1 MEQELLSSLG
11 KRGVNLDLL
20 TKKVDIEDTTYLSK
34 YFVVAEFNPIFT
46 AGKNSFAF
54 NGSPFLKIGSEIQ
67 VQCIDSAGNSLYLEY
82 PKGKTQFVDVAN
94 FVVSIHIYN
103 ENYNGSG
110 KLILVGTTVNNEIVR
125 WMANISIDKTL
136 QNVSKT
142 RFNSTPTI
150 EARSLLYPVIDTAKM
165 GVSPTIP
172 IVFTGSFYS
181 YAITPI
187 RDTIQSYI
195 NPKKTNTDYRL
206 FYNAPDLFS
215 VGPQTYPTKS
225 FNSQMEGQ
233 EIILITDIIQNP
245 FSYQEKRDQISAS
258 FTIKKVIDSK
268 TIQLSDAFFYTV
280 GKNQVVTNI
289 NVGQFTSSYK
299 WVTYNTQSDM
309 YLKYSDPSD
318 ESITYAKES
327 YAEIVYRNIRPFTG
341 FVARHKLYRKS
352 LIYPGDFTLISDE
365 PLGIREVLVDPITP
379 NKSYSYMG
387 NFYNQYHIEKYWFT
401 SSADLQLSHN
411 VTPRINSMKIGK
423 ISAAS
428 FGKIDGTKYV
438 IVKTD
443 SVDTISN
450 DYTYVPYDATQFNEL
465 QGLSYNSN
473 FIDLKSGSLY
483 VLSMNLSVEKDKLN
497 TDAKIT
503 FFFTSSTPE
512 IVKEKYYVPPFGLK
526 LGEVNIDEYT
536 DVKYFSDKQMLYF
549 VPIKDYYG
557 TLVIVPYQCCPT
569 ISELSLGVY
578 GDYGFSPDTLIT
590 KVPFDV
596 KIKGE
601 PFQLKAE
608 LFDINSTLIYS
619 NLNTVQ
625 TFDSNG
631 ESLFEY
637 IPPETSISALTITGK
652 RLVGYS
658 PSMPSINTNGTLY
671 YTGVSDVSVI
681 LTNNDGVVV
690 TDDYISVTTVNG
702 TDEHNGHSIAVH
714 YSGSGETLSGKKIYI
729 EFDGTKH
736 VYQ

>member
-1 MEQELLSSLG
+1 MEQKLLSSFG

-20 TKKVDIEDTTYLSK
+20 TKKIDIEDTTYLSK

-54 NGSPFLKIGSEIQ
+54 NGSSLLKIDSEIQ
-67 VQCIDSAGNSLYLEY
+67 VQCIDSNGNSLYLEY

-94 FVVSIHIYN
+94 FVVSIHVYN

-110 KLILVGTTVNNEIVR
+110 KLILVGTTANNEIVR

-142 RFNSTPTI
+142 RFNSTPI
-150 EARSLLYPVIDTAKM
+150 LEARSLLYPVIDTTKM

-172 IVFTGSFYS
+172 ITFTGSFYS
-181 YAITPI
+181 YAITPL

-206 FYNAPDLFS
+206 FYNVIDPNF
-215 VGPQTYPTKS
+215 VGPQTYSTKS

-233 EIILITDIIQNP
+233 TIVLMTDIIQEP
-245 FSYQEKRDQISAS
+245 FSYQEKRDHVSAS

-268 TIQLSDAFFYTV
+268 TIQLSDAFFYAV

-299 WVTYNTQSDM
+299 WVTYNIQSDM
-309 YLKYSDPSD
+309 YLKYPGSTN
-318 ESITYAKES
+318 ETVTYAKES

-352 LIYPGDFTLISDE
+352 LVYPGDFTLISDE
-365 PLGIREVLVDPITP
+365 PLGIREILVDPITP
-379 NKSYSYMG
+379 NKSYPYMG

-401 SSADLQLSHN
+401 SSRELQLSHS
-411 VTPRINSMKIGK
+411 VTPHIDSMKIGRF
-423 ISAAS
+423 SSS
-428 FGKIDGTKYV
+428 FESIDGTRYV

-450 DYTYVPYDATQFNEL
+450 NYAYVPYDATQFNEL

-483 VLSMNLSVEKDKLN
+483 VLSMNLSVEKDKFN
-497 TDAKIT
+497 TNAKVT

-512 IVKEKYYVPPFGLK
+512 IIEEKYYIPPFGLK
-526 LGEVNIDEYT
+526 LGEININEYT

-549 VPIKDYYG
+549 IPIKDYYG
-557 TLVIVPYQCCPT
+557 TLVIVPYQCSPT

-596 KIKGE
+596 KVKGE

-619 NLNTVQ
+619 DLNVVQ
-625 TFDSNG
+625 TFDANG

-637 IPPETSISALTITGK
+637 IPPETDISTTITTGK
-652 RLVGYS
+652 RMVGYS
-658 PSMPSINTNGTLY
+658 PSMPATNTNGTLY
-671 YTGVSDVSVI
+671 YTNISDVSVI
-681 LTNNDGVVV
+681 PTNNDGVVV
-690 TDDYISVTTVNG
+690 TDDYINVTTIDG
-702 TDEHNGHSIAVH
+702 TTKHNGRSIAVH
-714 YSGSGETLSGKKIYI
+714 YSGSNEYLSGRKIYI